1 MAGLLS
7 YVPVDVQGDMRQLY
21 KKGTGLLG
29 EAGAYLS
36 EGTPEST
43 GSIAGDIG
51 QAIPIVG
58 RKARDI
64 ATGIPRGFMS
74 VTEPLLPEIANIYNQ
89 IEAGARGLPMPEDT
103 TGNYL
108 EEVQQN
114 LTNQFGQFAVPL
126 GDESPTKTPIKT
138 PPKKNKLDQEA
149 IDRALAEDA
158 FKRLNDPK
166 VPNTAQDALDATNAL
181 KDEAAGSGNNVDFD
195 VDGTGEKLGVDKSTW
210 DRFNSEFDLT
220 TIGLSL
226 LATSANGQPLAANLG
241 LAMEAGK
248 LAKTKEADK
257 KESKA
262 EREAKAKIEAE
273 DRALRYEKTQSEIA
287 YNAARTAELANG
299 TSNSITGATNVLKFK
314 QDQLDYT
321 NDQMAANATE
331 NTIARTNARS
341 WLGHDIDDKLDSE
354 ETKAVDNISN
364 IYAGHQALVRNA
376 LVDSNIK
383 GLSASEKAALAQMV
397 MVRNNPLLVENLD
410 EDAFNINPQTQA
422 KLNNL
427 LQTPNGEFFL
437 QNVITSTG
445 Y

>member
-158 FKRLNDPK
+158 FKRLNDPE
-166 VPNTAQDALDATNAL
+166 VPNDPEDVKIVTDAQ
-181 KDEAAGSGNNVDFD
+181 KEAAGEGGNVKLNKPENVDQ
-195 VDGTGEKLGVDKSTW
+195 GAW
-210 DRFNSEFDLT
+210 DSFNSEFDLT

-241 LAMEAGK
+241 LALEAGK